1 MNAAPPSSDLP
12 KNKQMTNDLIKEYKN
27 ILEKHLDGRT
37 LKEDKINI
45 WMNNIIVDAKE
56 YFIKKYPDYNLFLH
70 IYVCPNDLYFYSYTS
85 SISIINTDWND
96 SVIFSTDDLYS
107 CLYFFFYKECN
118 LDYEIEDYESLIIKK
133 GNEILKKYLQDRKY
147 GEECKKYNE
156 YINKEYSDFI
166 LSIEKNPRCYF
177 LGEIYQN
184 IEQNKFFYKYAS
196 HGKKIY
202 SKIIQT
208 YDNDSLACCFYTF
221 FFK

>member
-1 MNAAPPSSDLP
+1 MSTPTPSSELP
-12 KNKQMTNDLIKEYKN
+12 KNKQITNDLIKEYKN

-37 LKEDKINI
+37 IKEDKINI
-45 WMNNIIVDAKE
+45 WMNNIIADAKE

-70 IYVCPNDLYFYSYTS
+70 IFICPKDFYFYSYIS
-85 SISIINTDWND
+85 SISIPNKDWND
-96 SVIFSTDDLYS
+96 KVTFSTDDLYS
-107 CLYFFFYKECN
+107 CFCFFFYKECN
-118 LDYEIEDYESLIIKK
+118 LNYEIEDYESLIIKK

-156 YINKEYSDFI
+156 YINQEYSNFI
-166 LSIEKNPRCYF
+166 FSKEKNLRCF
-177 LGEIYQN
+177 LLGEIYQN
-184 IEQNKFFYKYAS
+184 IGANKYFYKYAS

-208 YDNDSLACCFYTF
+208 YDNDSLTCCFYTF